1 MTKKFN
7 IKTYIPG
14 KIICVGMNYKSLIK
28 EQDGRFP
35 SKPVLFAKANNAV
48 IKNGENIVYPQEI
61 SELDYEVE
69 LAVVIDRKM
78 KNIPESKVME
88 YIYGYTI
95 INDITA
101 RDIHKSEGQWFR
113 AKSFDTFAPIGPV
126 IVSKKKISN
135 PQNLKLKSYVN
146 VRLRQDSN
154 TSDMIF
160 KIFELISFIS
170 KSMTLEKGDLIATGT
185 PAGVGIFTEG
195 KKLLK
200 PGDVITCEIENIG
213 RLTNQVIKDVDILKT
228 NK

>member
-7 IKTYIPG
+7 IKTYIHG
-14 KIICVGMNYKSLIK
+14 KIICVGMNYKSHIK

-101 RDIHKSEGQWFR
+101 RDIQKSEGQWFR
-113 AKSFDTFAPIGPV
+113 AKSFDTFAPIGPE
-126 IVSKKKISN
+126 IIKKDFISN
-135 PQNLKLKSYVN
+135 PQNLNLKSYVN
-146 VRLRQDSN
+146 DELRQDSN
-154 TSDMIF
+154 TGEMIF
-160 KIFELISFIS
+160 KIFELISFVS
-170 KSMTLEKGDLIATGT
+170 RSMTLEQGDLIATGT
-185 PAGVGIFTEG
+185 PAGVGVFRKE
-195 KKLLK
+195 KKFLM
-200 PGDVITCEIENIG
+200 PGDVIVCEIEKIG
-213 RLTNQVIKDVDILKT
+213 KLTNRVVK
-228 NK
+228 NE